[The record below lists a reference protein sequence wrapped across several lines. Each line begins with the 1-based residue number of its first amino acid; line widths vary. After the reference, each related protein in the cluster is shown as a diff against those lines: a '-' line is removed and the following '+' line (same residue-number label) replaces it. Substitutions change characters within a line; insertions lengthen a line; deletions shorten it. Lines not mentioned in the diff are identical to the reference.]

1 MTELEV
7 ASFFTNKIG
16 IQTVWIGFSVG
27 GFAVL
32 ALISNSSLIAFAK
45 KKEQICLFLVGR
57 SLKNFI

>member
-32 ALISNSSLIAFAK
+32 VLISNSSLIAFAK
-45 KKEQICLFLVGR
+45 K
-57 SLKNFI
+57 